1 MATALEQALELAHRG
16 VSVIPIKPGDKRPTV
31 EWNPYRE
38 RIADDSELVQLFHDG
53 VGLAAVCG
61 PISGGLELM
70 DFDVPGKKPGEK
82 GVAPAWGPFR
92 DLLKEHGYEPLLRR
106 LILVYTPSGGR
117 HLVYRCAGLV
127 GNNAKLAA
135 RESGEV
141 LIETRGNGGYFLIPP
156 TPGYELKN
164 GSFAEIPTITE
175 AEREILHVCARM
187 LNEHWHKMQHERHI
201 PSAKRPGDEYNLRGP
216 DIGELLVKHG
226 WKPVKSRGV
235 WQNYTRPGKGDG
247 TVSGGVSSETGLF
260 HCFSTS
266 TEFEAGRGYTKFST
280 YAHLEHKGDYVK
292 AADVLREHGYGEPRR
307 MTPPAGG
314 VRQYGP
320 DYRGLEPL
328 TEDDESELWGSLAD
342 IEAEKVEWFWN
353 QRIPLGALT
362 MIQGDPGIG
371 KSFITAAIA
380 TTASIG
386 GVFPCGQKIEPCR
399 VVFVSTEDDPKRV
412 LRPRF
417 DVLKANLGMID
428 VLATDKKREDGTPIL
443 GDRPITIEMIFRRV
457 EKVGAKLLILD
468 PLIETMAALGVD
480 VNKSNEVRPV
490 LAKMRDLSAR
500 LNCAT
505 VIVHHQNKMSGAKSL
520 YRSVG
525 SIDIPA
531 SMRSVFAVGADPD
544 DPDTRA
550 FAHVKS
556 NWSRLQPAIG
566 YSVSEMGEFGWTG
579 ETELTADDM
588 SQPMKSKEERGKSA
602 ACKEWLREMLKTGPY
617 GAQVVHEEAKKQGY
631 GRRVLEA
638 ARDAI
643 HVHTWR
649 VGGKDPYWVWSL
661 VPREE
666 VPYDPLTDF

>member
-1 MATALEQALELAHRG
+1 MSPLDVACSLAHHG
-16 VSVIPIKPGDKRPTV
+16 VSVIPIKPGAKAPTV
-31 EWNPYRE
+31 EWKPFQE
-38 RIADDSELVQLFHDG
+38 RIAGDEELIQLFSDG

-70 DFDVPGKKPGEK
+70 DFDVPGKEPGKP
-82 GVAPAWGPFR
+82 GVAPAWKPFR
-92 DLLKEHGYEPLLRR
+92 EMLAEYGHEDLLRR

-117 HLVYRCAGLV
+117 HLVYRCPSVAAG
-127 GNNAKLAA
+127 NTKLAA
-135 RESGEV
+135 RKDGV

-156 TPGYELKN
+156 TPGYTLKN
-164 GSFAEIPTITE
+164 GSFDDIPVVTA
-175 AEREILHVCARM
+175 AERDILHTCARM
-187 LNEHWHKMQHERHI
+187 LNEQWHSVAHERNI
-201 PSAKRPGDEYNLRGP
+201 PAASRPGDAYNLK
-216 DIGELLVKHG
+216 GEPFADLLTRHG
-226 WKPVKSRGV
+226 WTPVRSKGN
-235 WQNYTRPGKGDG
+235 WQNFTRPGKDDG
-247 TVSGGVSSETGLF
+247 TISGGISNETGMF
-260 HCFSTS
+260 HPFTTS
-266 TEFEAGRGYTKFST
+266 TQFEAGRGYSKFSVYT
-280 YAHLEHKGDYVK
+280 QLEHGGDWLK
-292 AADVLREHGYGEPRR
+292 AADCLREQGYGEKRR

-314 VRQYGP
+314 IKQYGP
-320 DYRGLEPL
+320 DYSTCEPL
-328 TEDDESELWGSLAD
+328 TEDDEDELWGSLAD
-342 IEAEKVEWFWN
+342 IEAEAVEWFWN

-362 MIQGDPGIG
+362 MIQGDPGLG
-371 KSFITAAIA
+371 KSFITAAVA
-380 TTASIG
+380 ATASIG
-386 GVFPCGQKIEPCR
+386 GVFPCGQRVEPCR

-417 DVLKANLGMID
+417 DALRANLGMID

-443 GDRPITIEMIFRRV
+443 GDRPITIDMIFRRV
-457 EKVGAKLLILD
+457 EKIGAKLLILD
-468 PLIETMAALGVD
+468 PLIETMAALGID

-550 FAHVKS
+550 LAHVKS
-556 NWSRLQPAIG
+556 NWSRLQAALG
-566 YSVSEMGEFGWTG
+566 YSVSELGEFGWTG

-602 ACKEWLREMLKTGPY
+602 ACKAWLKEYLADGPY
-617 GAQVVHEEAKKQGY
+617 NASIVLQAAEEHGFKRKALDKAKDALGVHY
-631 GRRVLEA
+631 
-638 ARDAI
+638 
-643 HVHTWR
+643 WR
-649 VGGKDPYWVWSL
+649 VGGKAPYWMWSL
-661 VPREE
+661 TPKQE